1 MPIYPLY
8 ITYNQQRPNNKE
20 VKNLYW
26 ELTNENSIVTKAHIM
41 LNRFCNLKIK
51 QRIMEL
57 KEDGVVNE
65 YGENG

>member
-1 MPIYPLY
+1 
-8 ITYNQQRPNNKE
+8 
-20 VKNLYW
+20 
-26 ELTNENSIVTKAHIM
+26 M
-41 LNRFCNLKIK
+41 LNGFCNLKIK